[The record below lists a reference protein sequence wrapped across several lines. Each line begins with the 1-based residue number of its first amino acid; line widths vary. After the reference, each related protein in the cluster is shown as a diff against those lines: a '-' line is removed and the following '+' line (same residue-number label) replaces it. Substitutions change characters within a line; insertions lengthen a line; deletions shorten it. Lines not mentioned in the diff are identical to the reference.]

1 MKVSWDDY
9 SQYMGKKKMFET
21 TNQLL
26 MNDWNEEMRESERV
40 TLQKWLD
47 D

>member
-1 MKVSWDDY
+1 
-9 SQYMGKKKMFET
+9 MFET